1 MGENAAERPQLTALL
16 LPRRGLDELLRG
28 WSSDGQLYE
37 ALSAVSGVDLDIEW
51 SSRDIERRAARVL
64 LERIENDLQLLPSD
78 AATWLEHLPVTT
90 TSWREVSSR
99 PLRPTDWATT
109 ARQFGWPPQA
119 FIGHSRSRVK
129 DESALQV
136 LAWTARDLDRILRDV
151 RGVAPLLVGR
161 VETPVLAVV
170 EVASTDLA
178 GVEAVRPDRLDL
190 RALASS
196 GRPWSALA
204 TIAESL
210 MRAETDLE
218 FLAFELIEP
227 DPDLEWRLFHLSV
240 LGEVIA
246 TVRQLGGRVRW
257 SAPLSAAESSGPQFH
272 VTIGQDRWDLWFE
285 ASAAA
290 RYYGVTSPYKAATAG
305 VRSTQRSIGADV
317 MLCLPGK
324 RALMLECKWS
334 AFGGYVGRDGYHQ
347 ASSYLVEARS
357 GVVIDAWS
365 YIVGPAEVVTEQTDA
380 ELNWPEGVAT
390 VGACNIQHL
399 GALVRSIVLV
409 SDEQSQTC

>member
-1 MGENAAERPQLTALL
+1 M
-16 LPRRGLDELLRG
+16 
-28 WSSDGQLYE
+28 
-37 ALSAVSGVDLDIEW
+37 DIEW

-64 LERIENDLQLLPSD
+64 LELIERELSLLPSD

-90 TSWREVSSR
+90 TSRRQMSSR
-99 PLRPTDWATT
+99 PLRPTDWAAT
-109 ARQFGWPPQA
+109 ARRFRWPPQA

-136 LAWTARDLDRILRDV
+136 LVWVARRLDQVVRDV
-151 RGVAPLLVGR
+151 RVVAPLLVGR
-161 VETPVLAVV
+161 VETPV
-170 EVASTDLA
+170 VAMAEIATAELA
-178 GVEAVRPDRLDL
+178 GVEAIRPDRLDL

-196 GRPWSALA
+196 GRPWSALT

-240 LGEVIA
+240 LGEIIA
-246 TVRQLGGRVRW
+246 AVRQLGGRVRW
-257 SAPLSAAESSGPQFH
+257 NAPLSASESSGPQFH
-272 VTIGQDRWDLWFE
+272 VTVGQARWDLWFE
-285 ASAAA
+285 ASAAF
-290 RYYGVTSPYKAATAG
+290 RYYTVTSPYKAATAG
-305 VRSTQRSIGADV
+305 VRSAPRSIGADV

-334 AFGGYVGRDGYHQ
+334 AFGSYVGRDGYHQ

-357 GVVIDAWS
+357 GLVTDAWS
-365 YIVGPAEVVTEQTDA
+365 YIVGPGEIVPERTEA

-390 VGACNIQHL
+390 VGVCNIQHL
-399 GALVRSIVLV
+399 GALIRSIIFI
-409 SDEQSQTC
+409 SDGQPET